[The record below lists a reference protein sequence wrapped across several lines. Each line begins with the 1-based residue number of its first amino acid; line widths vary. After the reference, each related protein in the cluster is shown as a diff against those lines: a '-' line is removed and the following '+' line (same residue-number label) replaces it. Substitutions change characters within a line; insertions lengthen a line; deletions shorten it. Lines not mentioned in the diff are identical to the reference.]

1 MGQFLQLYILLQWM
15 QSYVLNAYEENISKI
30 KCAFIETLF
39 FLFFSF
45 KILLLGK
52 KKGLPSVDQSS
63 VLSGISS
70 TLLAKEEVR
79 RLWWAVDR
87 NKKETVMP
95 NSLAVSTTLHVI

>member
-1 MGQFLQLYILLQWM
+1 M
-15 QSYVLNAYEENISKI
+15 
-30 KCAFIETLF
+30 
-39 FLFFSF
+39 
-45 KILLLGK
+45 
-52 KKGLPSVDQSS
+52 DQSS

-79 RLWWAVDR
+79 RLWWAVGR